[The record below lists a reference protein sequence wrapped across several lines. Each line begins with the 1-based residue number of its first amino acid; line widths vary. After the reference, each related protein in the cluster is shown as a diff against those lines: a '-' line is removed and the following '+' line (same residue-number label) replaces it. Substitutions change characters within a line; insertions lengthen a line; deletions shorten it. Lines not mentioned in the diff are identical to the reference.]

1 MMRHFALFL
10 LLFATFSSL
19 MAQDYLGDVVVV
31 TDADDAQMFPD
42 VAYNSKEN
50 TFLVV
55 WEHAISDTS
64 NDIYG
69 VILDGD
75 TAQPVGNP
83 QVLIMD
89 DAGFQSPEVTYNS
102 TDNEFALIAR
112 RIEDEMFVLQ
122 RVGANGQPL
131 GEPVELAVGNY
142 PIFDPHARAR
152 GGSITYNAQ
161 DHEYLVGITTSEV
174 PSPLIV
180 MSDGSLDLPVE
191 PFGNGTNPSVAWSS
205 VSNVYL
211 LAWEDRELRDAQ
223 NEQENLSAQL
233 ISSDGDLI
241 GDVLLVRHQPFA
253 EESPRVA
260 YNPDDDQFLV
270 IWDERIGYA
279 PGGTTQ
285 TDLFGQIISAAG
297 QLVGEPIPIE
307 FSTAYTLRQDVA
319 YSPQSGRYLVV
330 WKGEESGDWRH
341 SDIYGRFINRDGTPD
356 GEHFLIVDSGD
367 DGVEGENSE
376 QYFDESKLPAVAF
389 NSNTGT
395 FLVVWEEGGIARD
408 PLIRDIHAR
417 FVKDMVTGISSWEL
431 F

>member
-1 MMRHFALFL
+1 
-10 LLFATFSSL
+10 
-19 MAQDYLGDVVVV
+19 
-31 TDADDAQMFPD
+31 
-42 VAYNSKEN
+42 
-50 TFLVV
+50 
-55 WEHAISDTS
+55 
-64 NDIYG
+64 
-69 VILDGD
+69 
-75 TAQPVGNP
+75 
-83 QVLIMD
+83 
-89 DAGFQSPEVTYNS
+89 
-102 TDNEFALIAR
+102 
-112 RIEDEMFVLQ
+112 MFVLQ

-161 DHEYLVGITTSEV
+161 DHEYLVGITTSEAFATDCDV
-174 PSPLIV
+174 RW
-180 MSDGSLDLPVE
+180 GLDLPVE

-319 YSPQSGRYLVV
+319 YSPQSGRYGGLEGRRKRGLAPFRYLWEVYQ
-330 WKGEESGDWRH
+330 SGWYSRWR
-341 SDIYGRFINRDGTPD
+341 R
-356 GEHFLIVDSGD
+356 FLIVDSGD
-367 DGVEGENSE
+367 DGVEG
-376 QYFDESKLPAVAF
+376 K
-389 NSNTGT
+389 
-395 FLVVWEEGGIARD
+395 
-408 PLIRDIHAR
+408 
-417 FVKDMVTGISSWEL
+417 
-431 F
+431 